1 MFDALLRMQLGPII
15 ERLAPAV
22 KIYGANAALLNQR
35 LISWEHIDAAG
46 FESDQLTLTIDLEC
60 LEGLPSLGGKIGLMV
75 GYRETEMVDK
85 GQFKVT
91 RLTPTLFPF
100 RLTLVATA
108 APFSKDDETGFKQ
121 RRTASHGPTTLGGLF
136 RELVLQHD
144 FSPRVAP
151 EISLIKIDHV
161 DQSNETDMG
170 FLTRLAKKYNVI
182 AKPYDDVYVLA
193 RPGQTKSLSGKILPN
208 VTLSVTSN
216 NRPGDHAFI
225 SATLEESAREQAK
238 GCKTCFVD
246 AATGVLRWIE
256 TGLAPFKTIRQKQ
269 PNEAEA
275 IAVGEGEVR
284 KMLRHKYKV
293 KITCPGDPRLAAE
306 GLVLLDDTWPDFMR
320 GRWSIDKVTA
330 SGNRENSY
338 RCLID
343 ATCLDPK
350 A

>member
-1 MFDALLRMQLGPII
+1 MALGFTPV
-15 ERLAPAV
+15 V
-22 KIYGANAALLNQR
+22 KIYGANEDLLNQR
-35 LISWEHIDAAG
+35 LISWEHVDAAG
-46 FESDQLTLTIDLEC
+46 FESDQLTLTIDLEG
-60 LEGLPSLGGKIGLMV
+60 LEGLPDLGGKIGLEV
-75 GYRETEMVDK
+75 GYLESGMVDK

-121 RRTASHGPTTLGGLF
+121 RRTASHGPTTLGALF
-136 RELVLQHD
+136 HELVSPHG

-151 EISLIKIDHV
+151 EVAMIRIEHV
-161 DQSNETDMG
+161 DQSNETDMS
-170 FLTRLAKKYNVI
+170 FLTRLAKKYNAVT
-182 AKPYDDVYVLA
+182 KPYDDMYVLA
-193 RPGQTKSLSGKILPN
+193 HPGQTKSISGQKLAD
-208 VTLSVTSN
+208 VTLSVTHN

-225 SATLEESAREQAK
+225 SATLEESAREQTK
-238 GCKTCFVD
+238 GCKTCFWD
-246 AATGVLRWIE
+246 GAAGVLRWVE
-256 TGLAPFKTIRQKQ
+256 TGLAPFKTLRQKQ
-269 PNEAEA
+269 PSEADA

-284 KMLRHKYKV
+284 KMLRQKYKV

-338 RCLID
+338 RCVID
-343 ATCLDPK
+343 ASGLDPNAAAK
-350 A
+350 D

>member
-1 MFDALLRMQLGPII
+1 MTLGFT
-15 ERLAPAV
+15 PAV
-22 KIYGANAALLNQR
+22 EIYGAHAALLNQR

-46 FESDQLTLTIDLEC
+46 IESDQLTLTVDLEG
-60 LEGLPSLGGKIGLMV
+60 LDGLPSLGGRIGLKV
-75 GYRETEMVDK
+75 GYLESGMVDK

-136 RELVLQHD
+136 RELVLRHG
-144 FSPRVAP
+144 FSPRVASDV
-151 EISLIKIDHV
+151 SLIRIEHID
-161 DQSNETDMG
+161 QTNETDMG
-170 FLTRLAKKYNVI
+170 FLTRLAMKYNVV
-182 AKPYDDVYVLA
+182 AKPYDQIYVLA
-193 RPGQTKSLSGKILPN
+193 RSGQTKSLSGQTLAD
-208 VTLSVTSN
+208 VTLSVTRN

-246 AATGVLRWIE
+246 AATGVLRWVE

-269 PNEAEA
+269 PNEADA

-284 KMLRHKYKV
+284 KMLRQKFKV

-320 GRWSIDKVTA
+320 GRWSIDRVTA

-343 ATCLDPK
+343 ASCLDPK
-350 A
+350 AESKD

>member
-1 MFDALLRMQLGPII
+1 MTLGFT
-15 ERLAPAV
+15 PAV
-22 KIYGANAALLNQR
+22 EIYGAHAALLNQR

-46 FESDQLTLTIDLEC
+46 IESDQLTLTVD
-60 LEGLPSLGGKIGLMV
+60 LEGLDGLPNLGGRIGLKV

-136 RELVLQHD
+136 RELVSRHG

-151 EISLIKIDHV
+151 DVSLIRIEHID
-161 DQSNETDMG
+161 QTNETDMG
-170 FLTRLAKKYNVI
+170 FLTRLAAKYNVV
-182 AKPYDDVYVLA
+182 AKPYDQIYVLA
-193 RPGQTKSLSGKILPN
+193 RPGQTKSLSGKVLAN
-208 VTLSVTSN
+208 VILSVTSN
-216 NRPGDHAFI
+216 NRPGDHAFV
-225 SATLEESAREQAK
+225 SATLEETARAQNQ
-238 GCKTCFVD
+238 GCITRWLD
-246 AATGVLRWIE
+246 TATGILQEVK
-256 TGLAPFKTIRQKQ
+256 TGLSPYKILRQHQ
-269 PNEAEA
+269 PSEADA

-284 KMLRHKYKV
+284 KMLRQKFKV

-343 ATCLDPK
+343 ASCLDPK
-350 A
+350 AEAKD

>member
-46 FESDQLTLTIDLEC
+46 FESDQLTLTIDLEG

>member
-1 MFDALLRMQLGPII
+1 MALGFT
-15 ERLAPAV
+15 PAV
-22 KIYGANAALLNQR
+22 EIYGANAALLNQR

-46 FESDQLTLTIDLEC
+46 FESDQLTLTIDLEG

-136 RELVLQHD
+136 RELVLRHG

-151 EISLIKIDHV
+151 EVSLIKIDHV

-269 PNEAEA
+269 PNEAQA

-330 SGNRENSY
+330 SGNRSNSY

>member
-1 MFDALLRMQLGPII
+1 MTLGFT
-15 ERLAPAV
+15 PAV
-22 KIYGANAALLNQR
+22 EIYGAHAALLNQR

-46 FESDQLTLTIDLEC
+46 IESDQLTLTVDLEG
-60 LEGLPSLGGKIGLMV
+60 LDGLPSLGGRIGLKV
-75 GYRETEMVDK
+75 GYLESGMVDK

-121 RRTASHGPTTLGGLF
+121 RRTASHGPTTLGVLF
-136 RELVLQHD
+136 RELVLRHG

-151 EISLIKIDHV
+151 DVSLIHIEHID
-161 DQSNETDMG
+161 QTNETDMG
-170 FLTRLAKKYNVI
+170 FLTRLAMKYNVV
-182 AKPYDDVYVLA
+182 AKPYDQIYVLA
-193 RPGQTKSLSGKILPN
+193 RSGQTKSLSGQTLAD
-208 VTLSVTSN
+208 VTLSVTRN

-246 AATGVLRWIE
+246 AATGVLRWVE

-269 PNEAEA
+269 PNEADA

-284 KMLRHKYKV
+284 KMLRQKFKV

-320 GRWSIDKVTA
+320 GRWSIDRVTA

-343 ATCLDPK
+343 ASCLDPK
-350 A
+350 AESKD

>member
-1 MFDALLRMQLGPII
+1 MALGFT
-15 ERLAPAV
+15 PAV
-22 KIYGANAALLNQR
+22 KIYGANSALLNQR

-46 FESDQLTLTIDLEC
+46 IESDQLTLTIDLEG
-60 LEGLPSLGGKIGLMV
+60 LEGLPGLGGKIGLMV

-108 APFSKDDETGFKQ
+108 APFSAADETGFKQ

-136 RELVLQHD
+136 SELVLQHG

-151 EISLIKIDHV
+151 EVSLIKIAHV

-170 FLTRLAKKYNVI
+170 FLTRLAKKYNVV
-182 AKPYDDVYVLA
+182 AKPYDDAYVLA
-193 RPGQTKSLSGKILPN
+193 RPGQTKSLSGKVLAD

-225 SATLEESAREQAK
+225 SATLEESARAQTQ
-238 GCKTCFVD
+238 GCKTCFWD
-246 AATGVLRWIE
+246 AAACVVRWVE
-256 TGLAPFKTIRQKQ
+256 TGLPPFKTLRQKQ
-269 PNEAEA
+269 PSEADA

-284 KMLRHKYKV
+284 KMLREKYKV
-293 KITCPGDPRLAAE
+293 KITCPGDPRLSAE
-306 GLVLLDDTWPDFMR
+306 GLVLLDATWPDFMR

-343 ATCLDPK
+343 ATCLDLK
-350 A
+350 AEAKD

>member
-1 MFDALLRMQLGPII
+1 MALGFT
-15 ERLAPAV
+15 PAV
-22 KIYGANAALLNQR
+22 EIYGANAALLNQR

-46 FESDQLTLTIDLEC
+46 FESDQLTLTIDLEG

-136 RELVLQHD
+136 RELVLRHG

-151 EISLIKIDHV
+151 EVSLIKIDHV

-246 AATGVLRWIE
+246 AATGLLRWIE

-269 PNEAEA
+269 PNEAQA

-306 GLVLLDDTWPDFMR
+306 GLVLLDDTWPYFMR

>member
-1 MFDALLRMQLGPII
+1 MTLGFTPTV
-15 ERLAPAV
+15 E
-22 KIYGANAALLNQR
+22 IYGAHATLLNQR

-46 FESDQLTLTIDLEC
+46 IESDQLTLTMDLEG
-60 LEGLPSLGGKIGLMV
+60 LEGLPNLGGRIGLKV
-75 GYRETEMVDK
+75 GYLESGMVDK

-136 RELVLQHD
+136 RELVSRHG
-144 FSPRVAP
+144 FSPRVDP
-151 EISLIKIDHV
+151 EVSLIRIEHI

-170 FLTRLAKKYNVI
+170 FLTRLAAKYNVV
-182 AKPYDDVYVLA
+182 AKPYDQIYVLA
-193 RPGQTKSLSGKILPN
+193 RPGQTKSLSGKVLAN
-208 VTLSVTSN
+208 VILSVTSN
-216 NRPGDHAFI
+216 NRPGDHAFV
-225 SATLEESAREQAK
+225 SATLEEAARAQNQ
-238 GCKTCFVD
+238 GCITRWLD
-246 AATGVLRWIE
+246 TATGKLQEVK
-256 TGLAPFKTIRQKQ
+256 TGLSPFKILRQQQ
-269 PNEAEA
+269 PSEADA

-284 KMLRHKYKV
+284 KMLRQKYKV

-343 ATCLDPK
+343 ASCLDPK
-350 A
+350 AEAKD

>member
-1 MFDALLRMQLGPII
+1 MALGFT
-15 ERLAPAV
+15 PAV
-22 KIYGANAALLNQR
+22 EIYGANAALLNQR

-46 FESDQLTLTIDLEC
+46 FESDQLTLTIDLEGF
-60 LEGLPSLGGKIGLMV
+60 EGLPSLGGKIGLMV

-136 RELVLQHD
+136 RELVLRHG

-151 EISLIKIDHV
+151 EVSLIKIDHV

-269 PNEAEA
+269 PNEAQA

-293 KITCPGDPRLAAE
+293 KITCPGNPRLAAE

>member
-1 MFDALLRMQLGPII
+1 MALGFT
-15 ERLAPAV
+15 PAV

-46 FESDQLTLTIDLEC
+46 FESDQLTLTIDLEG

-121 RRTASHGPTTLGGLF
+121 RRTASYGPTTLGGLF
-136 RELVLQHD
+136 RELVLRHG

-151 EISLIKIDHV
+151 EVSLIKIDHV

-269 PNEAEA
+269 PNEAQA

-293 KITCPGDPRLAAE
+293 KITCPGNPRLAAE

>member
-1 MFDALLRMQLGPII
+1 MALGFT
-15 ERLAPAV
+15 PAV
-22 KIYGANAALLNQR
+22 KIYGANAVLLNQR

-46 FESDQLTLTIDLEC
+46 FESDQLTLTIDLEG
-60 LEGLPSLGGKIGLMV
+60 LEGLPNLGGKIGLEV
-75 GYRETEMVDK
+75 GYLESGMVDK

-136 RELVLQHD
+136 RELVLRHG

-151 EISLIKIDHV
+151 EVSLIKIAHV

-225 SATLEESAREQAK
+225 SAALEESAREQAK

-269 PNEAEA
+269 PNEADA

-350 A
+350 AEAQD

>member
-1 MFDALLRMQLGPII
+1 MTLGFTPTV
-15 ERLAPAV
+15 E
-22 KIYGANAALLNQR
+22 IYGAHATLLNQR

-46 FESDQLTLTIDLEC
+46 IESDQLTLTMDLEG
-60 LEGLPSLGGKIGLMV
+60 LEGLPNLGGRIGLKV
-75 GYRETEMVDK
+75 GYLESGMVDK

-136 RELVLQHD
+136 RELVSRHG
-144 FSPRVAP
+144 FSPRVDP
-151 EISLIKIDHV
+151 EVSLIRIEHI

-170 FLTRLAKKYNVI
+170 FLTRLAAKYNVV
-182 AKPYDDVYVLA
+182 AKPYDQIYVLA
-193 RPGQTKSLSGKILPN
+193 RPGQTKSLSGKVLAN
-208 VTLSVTSN
+208 VILSVTSN
-216 NRPGDHAFI
+216 NRPGDHAFV
-225 SATLEESAREQAK
+225 SATLEEAARAQNQ
-238 GCKTCFVD
+238 GCITRWLD
-246 AATGVLRWIE
+246 TATGKLQEVK
-256 TGLAPFKTIRQKQ
+256 TGLSPFKILRQQQ
-269 PNEAEA
+269 PSEADA

-284 KMLRHKYKV
+284 KMLRQKYKV

-330 SGNRENSY
+330 SGDRAASY
-338 RCLID
+338 RCMID
-343 ATCLDPK
+343 ATCIDPG
-350 A
+350 AEAIV

>member
-1 MFDALLRMQLGPII
+1 MALGFT
-15 ERLAPAV
+15 PAV
-22 KIYGANAALLNQR
+22 KIYGANSALLNQR

-46 FESDQLTLTIDLEC
+46 FESDQLTLTIDLEG
-60 LEGLPSLGGKIGLMV
+60 LEGLPNLGGKIGLEV
-75 GYRETEMVDK
+75 GYLESGMVDK

-121 RRTASHGPTTLGGLF
+121 RRTASHGPTTLGSLF
-136 RELVLQHD
+136 HELVSSHG

-151 EISLIKIDHV
+151 EVSMIRIEHV
-161 DQSNETDMG
+161 DQSNETDMS
-170 FLTRLAKKYNVI
+170 FLTRLAKKYNAVT
-182 AKPYDDVYVLA
+182 KPYNDVYVLA
-193 RPGQTKSLSGKILPN
+193 RPGQTKSLSGQVLAD

-216 NRPGDHAFI
+216 NRPGDHAFV
-225 SATLEESAREQAK
+225 SATLEESAREQTK
-238 GCKTCFVD
+238 GCKTCFWD
-246 AATGVLRWIE
+246 GAAGVLRWVE
-256 TGLAPFKTIRQKQ
+256 TGLAPFKTLRQKQ
-269 PNEAEA
+269 PSEADA

-284 KMLRHKYKV
+284 KMLRQKYKV

-306 GLVLLDDTWPDFMR
+306 GLVLLDETWPDFMR

-338 RCLID
+338 RCVID
-343 ATCLDPK
+343 ASCLDPK
-350 A
+350 AESKD

>member
-1 MFDALLRMQLGPII
+1 MTLGFT
-15 ERLAPAV
+15 PAV
-22 KIYGANAALLNQR
+22 EIYGAHAALLNQR

-46 FESDQLTLTIDLEC
+46 IESDQLTLTVDLEG
-60 LEGLPSLGGKIGLMV
+60 LDGLPSLGGRIGLKV
-75 GYRETEMVDK
+75 GYLESGMVDK

-121 RRTASHGPTTLGGLF
+121 RRTASHGPTTLGTLF
-136 RELVLQHD
+136 RELVLRHG

-151 EISLIKIDHV
+151 DVSLIRIEHID
-161 DQSNETDMG
+161 QTNETDMG
-170 FLTRLAKKYNVI
+170 FLTRLAMKYNVV
-182 AKPYDDVYVLA
+182 AKPYDQIYVLA
-193 RPGQTKSLSGKILPN
+193 RSGQTKSLSGQTLAD
-208 VTLSVTSN
+208 VTLSVTHN

-246 AATGVLRWIE
+246 AATGVLRWVE

-269 PNEAEA
+269 PNEADA

-284 KMLRHKYKV
+284 KMLRQKYKV

-320 GRWSIDKVTA
+320 GRWSIDKVNA
-330 SGNRENSY
+330 SGSRENSY

-343 ATCLDPK
+343 ASCLDPK
-350 A
+350 AEAKD

>member
-46 FESDQLTLTIDLEC
+46 FESDQLTLTIDLEG

-170 FLTRLAKKYNVI
+170 LLTRLAKKYNVI
-182 AKPYDDVYVLA
+182 AKPFDDVYVLA

>member
-1 MFDALLRMQLGPII
+1 MALGFT
-15 ERLAPAV
+15 PAV

-46 FESDQLTLTIDLEC
+46 FESDQLTLTIDLEG
-60 LEGLPSLGGKIGLMV
+60 LEGLPNLGGKIGLEV
-75 GYRETEMVDK
+75 GYLESGMVDK

-121 RRTASHGPTTLGGLF
+121 RRTASHGPTTMGGLF
-136 RELVLQHD
+136 RELVLRHG

-151 EISLIKIDHV
+151 EVSLIKIAHV

-208 VTLSVTSN
+208 VTLSVSSN

-269 PNEAEA
+269 PNEADA

-350 A
+350 AEAQD

>member
-1 MFDALLRMQLGPII
+1 MTLGFT
-15 ERLAPAV
+15 PAV
-22 KIYGANAALLNQR
+22 EIYGAHAALLNQR

-46 FESDQLTLTIDLEC
+46 IESDQLTLTVDLEG
-60 LEGLPSLGGKIGLMV
+60 LDGLPSLGGRIGLKV
-75 GYRETEMVDK
+75 GYLESGMVDK

-121 RRTASHGPTTLGGLF
+121 RRTASHGPTTLGTLF
-136 RELVLQHD
+136 RELVLRHG

-151 EISLIKIDHV
+151 DVSLIRIEHID
-161 DQSNETDMG
+161 QTNETDMG
-170 FLTRLAKKYNVI
+170 FLTRLAMKYNVV
-182 AKPYDDVYVLA
+182 AKPYDQIYVLA
-193 RPGQTKSLSGKILPN
+193 RSGQTKSLSGQTLAD
-208 VTLSVTSN
+208 VTLSVTHN

-246 AATGVLRWIE
+246 AATGVLRWVE

-269 PNEAEA
+269 PNEADA

-284 KMLRHKYKV
+284 KMLRQKYKV

-343 ATCLDPK
+343 ASCLDPK
-350 A
+350 AEAKD

>member
-1 MFDALLRMQLGPII
+1 MALGFTPVV
-15 ERLAPAV
+15 E
-22 KIYGANAALLNQR
+22 IYGANKDLLNQR

-46 FESDQLTLTIDLEC
+46 IESDQLTLTVDLEG
-60 LEGLPSLGGKIGLMV
+60 LDGLPSLGGKIGLKV
-75 GYRETEMVDK
+75 GYRETGLVDK

-121 RRTASHGPTTLGGLF
+121 RRTASHGPTTLGALF
-136 RELVLQHD
+136 RELVSRHG

-151 EISLIKIDHV
+151 DVSLIRIEHI

-170 FLTRLAKKYNVI
+170 FLTRLAKKYNVV

-193 RPGQTKSLSGKILPN
+193 RPGQTKSLSGKVLAN
-208 VTLSVTSN
+208 VILSVTSN
-216 NRPGDHAFI
+216 NRPGDHAFV
-225 SATLEESAREQAK
+225 SATLEESARAQTQ
-238 GCKTCFVD
+238 GCTTCYWDGAACVQREVKT
-246 AATGVLRWIE
+246 GI
-256 TGLAPFKTIRQKQ
+256 APFKTLRQPQ
-269 PNEAEA
+269 PSEADA

-284 KMLRHKYKV
+284 KMLRQKYKV
-293 KITCPGDPRLAAE
+293 KITCPGDPLLAAE

-320 GRWSIDKVTA
+320 GRWSIEKVTA

-338 RCLID
+338 RCVID
-343 ATCLDPK
+343 AACLDPK
-350 A
+350 AEAKD